1 MRFFFSCPHHPNPTT
16 LPSFTLLIQVI
27 KVGTSSLICPSQ
39 ATLNLGNLAHVCE
52 AARDLAAGGHRV
64 VLVSSG
70 AVGAGAARMGLTT
83 RPADLASKQALAAI
97 GQVHLMR
104 YYDDFFGALRLPC
117 AQVLL
122 TLDNLADRSQYA
134 CAAATFGALAAS
146 GAIPV
151 VNENDTVAVQELRF
165 GDNDTLAAHV
175 ATLVHADWLFLM
187 TDVDGLYTANPA
199 TDASAARIPVVP
211 DLAALA
217 VDTGGPGSGGAGS
230 QWGTGGMATKLTA
243 ARIATAAGCATAVLK
258 TGAHAGHDML
268 NLIAGDRSTGTV
280 FCAVPTPTRGRK
292 RWIPA
297 VPVKGTLRLDA
308 GAAGAVRERG
318 KSLFAAGVVAVE
330 GEFAAQDAV
339 SLAGAGAGDPE
350 FARAIVN
357 YSSEEVR
364 RIAGLSS
371 GAAAAELG
379 YSGPEEVA
387 HRGNIALLAA
397 RGVTPPP
404 PGVGGGGGGS
414 GGGGHGGAGPSGTAG
429 RASPPARPP
438 SAPPHLPRP
447 PSAGGAGGG
456 GGGGAP
462 APARTT
468 NSFEAQLRAA
478 LADGLAADAAAAALG
493 PPGPGEPDVD
503 EGGWKP

>member
-1 MRFFFSCPHHPNPTT
+1 M
-16 LPSFTLLIQVI
+16 
-27 KVGTSSLICPSQ
+27 
-39 ATLNLGNLAHVCE
+39 
-52 AARDLAAGGHRV
+52 
-64 VLVSSG
+64 SSG
-70 AVGAGAARMGLTT
+70 AVGAGAARMGLTA
-83 RPADLASKQALAAI
+83 RPADLAAKQALAAI

-122 TLDNLADRSQYA
+122 TLDNLADRAQYE
-134 CAAATFGALAAS
+134 CAASTFTALAAA

-175 ATLVHADWLFLM
+175 ATLVHADWLFLL

-199 TDASAARIPVVP
+199 SDPTAARIPVVE
-211 DLAALA
+211 DLASLA
-217 VDTGGPGSGGAGS
+217 VDTGGGGTSSGAGS

-243 ARIATAAGCATAVLK
+243 ARIATAAGCATAVLA
-258 TGAHAGHDML
+258 TGAGAGKAMGA
-268 NLIAGDRSTGTV
+268 IISGDRFTGTV

-308 GAAGAVRERG
+308 GASGAVRDRG

-339 SLAGAGAGDPE
+339 SLAGPSPGDPE
-350 FARAIVN
+350 FARAIIN

-371 GAAAAELG
+371 SAAAGALG
-379 YSGPEEVA
+379 YTGPEEVV

-404 PGVGGGGGGS
+404 GASSS
-414 GGGGHGGAGPSGTAG
+414 GGGL
-429 RASPPARPP
+429 PARPP
-438 SAPPHLPRP
+438 SAPPA
-447 PSAGGAGGG
+447 STT
-456 GGGGAP
+456 
-462 APARTT
+462 ARHGDGDAVAARARVLAER
-468 NSFEAQLRAA
+468 EAAAALSAA
-478 LADGLAADAAAAALG
+478 LADGAAADMAAASLG
-493 PPGPGEPDVD
+493 PPGPGEPDVT
-503 EGGWKP
+503 EEGWKP

>member
-1 MRFFFSCPHHPNPTT
+1 MGAKEIGPPLAVGRPPPLALAPLTLCPTLHPIPPA
-16 LPSFTLLIQVI
+16 PSQVI
-27 KVGTSSLICPSQ
+27 KVGTSSLINPAQ

-52 AARDLAAGGHRV
+52 AARDLVGGGHRV

-70 AVGAGAARMGLTT
+70 AVGAGAARMGLTA
-83 RPADLASKQALAAI
+83 RPSDLAAKQALAAI

-122 TLDNLADRSQYA
+122 TLDNLADRAQYA
-134 CAAATFGALAAS
+134 CAAATFGALAAV

-175 ATLVHADWLFLM
+175 ATLVHADWLFLL

-199 TDASAARIPVVP
+199 ADPAAARIPVVE
-211 DLAALA
+211 DLASLA
-217 VDTGGPGSGGAGS
+217 VDTGGAGLSASGAGS

-243 ARIATAAGCATAVLK
+243 ARIATAAGCATAVLA
-258 TGAHAGHDML
+258 TGAAAGVHMRA
-268 NLIAGDRSTGTV
+268 LIDGDRSTGTV

-308 GAAGAVRERG
+308 GACGAVRDRG
-318 KSLFAAGVVAVE
+318 KSLFAVGVVGVD
-330 GEFAAQDAV
+330 GDFAAQDAV
-339 SLAGAGAGDPE
+339 SLAGPAPGDPE
-350 FARAIVN
+350 FARAIVS
-357 YSSEEVR
+357 YSSDEVR
-364 RIAGLSS
+364 RIAGMSS
-371 GAAAAELG
+371 AAAAAALG

-404 PGVGGGGGGS
+404 PPAAPS
-414 GGGGHGGAGPSGTAG
+414 CSSSAGLPLV
-429 RASPPARPP
+429 RPP
-438 SAPPHLPRP
+438 SAPPVV
-447 PSAGGAGGG
+447 SSGAAGADE
-456 GGGGAP
+456 AV
-462 APARTT
+462 AARAQVLADR
-468 NSFEAQLRAA
+468 EAAAALAAA
-478 LADGLAADAAAAALG
+478 LADGAAADMAAASLG
-493 PPGPGEPDVD
+493 PPGPGEPDVT